1 MTAARRSIATAAIAA
16 ALTAGA
22 ARWWSASADAQPI
35 PTARVQRGSVQI
47 TIHTTGEIRAARAT
61 QIFTPA
67 TGGQLQIVALAESGS
82 GVKAGQPIVEF
93 DPAEPE
99 FNLEQARFDLQQA
112 EQEIAKAAASDLV
125 KAAEDEVSLLHARFE
140 VRRAELDAS
149 ANDLIGALQAK
160 QNIILLEEARQKL
173 AQLERDVAVRRESSR
188 AAGAELQAKRVKA
201 QLAVQAAER
210 VIEQLRIRA
219 PFDGYITRR
228 QNLQAFGGII
238 FSLAALPE
246 YRVGDVAFPGQ
257 AVADLV
263 DPSHLEA
270 SAKVTEQDRG
280 NVLPGQLV
288 DIAVD
293 GEPWANLHGTIRT
306 VSAVASRQ
314 LFDAGNRQFDVTFDI
329 AGSGVKPG
337 VTGVMTIHGATVDNA
352 LYVPRAALFDVAD
365 KPTVFVRNRDG
376 FEPRQVRVR
385 AQTESVAIVE
395 DVDPSHEVA
404 LVNPT
409 RSGRTRPARPAAAPL
424 TQRAS
429 R

>member
-1 MTAARRSIATAAIAA
+1 VTAVRRSAGAAVVAVV
-16 ALTAGA
+16 LTAGA
-22 ARWWSASADAQPI
+22 ARWWSASAGAQPI
-35 PTARVQRGSVQI
+35 PTARIQRGPVEI

-67 TGGQLQIVALAESGS
+67 TGGQLQIIALAESGAA
-82 GVKAGQPIVEF
+82 VKANDAIVEF
-93 DPAEPE
+93 DPAEPA

-112 EQEIAKAAASDLV
+112 DQEIAKAAATDAV
-125 KAAEDEVSLLHARFE
+125 KAAEDEVALLHARFE

-149 ANDLIGALQAK
+149 ANDLVGALQARE
-160 QNIILLEEARQKL
+160 NTILLEEARQKL
-173 AQLERDVAVRRESSR
+173 AQLERDVAVRRESST
-188 AAGAELQAKRVKA
+188 AAGAELQAKRMKA

-210 VIEQLRIRA
+210 VIAQLKIAA
-219 PFDGYITRR
+219 PFDGYVTRR

-238 FSLAALPE
+238 FSLAALPD

-280 NVLPGQLV
+280 NVLPGQSV

-293 GEPWANLHGTIRT
+293 GEPWASLHGTIRT

-314 LFDAGNRQFDVTFDI
+314 LFDAGNRQFDVTFDV
-329 AGSGVKPG
+329 AGAGVKPG
-337 VTGVMTIHGATVDNA
+337 VTGVMTIHGATIENA

-365 KPTVFVRNRDG
+365 KPTVFVRNREG
-376 FEPRQVRVR
+376 FEARQVRVR
-385 AQTESVAIVE
+385 AQTESVAV
-395 DVDPSHEVA
+395 VDNLDPAFEVA

-409 RSGRTRPARPAAAPL
+409 TSGRTRPGRPPAAPL